1 LGDQGIKIGFLDEK
15 ELENSWVFVL
25 PRWSFA

>member
-15 ELENSWVFVL
+15 GLENSWTFEL
-25 PRWSFA
+25 PRWIFA